1 MINIIGNI
9 ILSSTLAVVNLIAG
23 IVTSGLKMWL
33 PFEKSE
39 ILGGDV
45 IVNGD
50 FATGTYAGGA
60 L

>member
-39 ILGGDV
+39 RLGGTQISPDKS
-45 IVNGD
+45 GS
-50 FATGTYAGGA
+50 
-60 L
+60 